1 MKMWSEAHRNLMSLE
16 KREMQTQTHRERL
29 LPRWLCGTICRN
41 AGGAEDVGSIPGSG
55 RSPGGGNGSPLQYS
69 CLENP
74 MDRGAWWA
82 TQPMKWSEVAQSC
95 PTLCDPMDCSLPG
108 FSVHGIFQVRVLE
121 WVAISFSRRSSWL
134 RDWTQVSCIAGRRFT
149 LWATR
154 EATQPIGT
162 CIESDT
168 TEWLSI
174 HTHTHTHTHTE
185 AHVQTQS
192 QGADSHVRTEAETGV
207 MQPQAKDCV
216 QPPEAGR
223 GQERPSPGGLRG
235 RTALQTL

>member
-1 MKMWSEAHRNLMSLE
+1 MLVPW
-16 KREMQTQTHRERL
+16 
-29 LPRWLCGTICRN
+29 
-41 AGGAEDVGSIPGSG
+41 
-55 RSPGGGNGSPLQYS
+55 
-69 CLENP
+69 
-74 MDRGAWWA
+74 
-82 TQPMKWSEVAQSC
+82 SC
-95 PTLCDPMDCSLPG
+95 PTLCDPKDCSSPG
-108 FSVHGIFQVRVLE
+108 SSVHGIFQVRVLE

-134 RDWTQVSCIAGRRFT
+134 RDWTQVSCIAGRHFT

-174 HTHTHTHTHTE
+174 HTHTHTHTE